1 MTTLKTTLASLL
13 LVILPEIFSC
23 SKDTE
28 LSENKKQSE
37 IKNNLNNIEHNES
50 AQILIL
56 GGGYS
61 ASGNQISLESNVKY
75 FQRIKPILQL
85 EEKSLTPILRT
96 EMIQGETFSF
106 LTLNLL
112 YLKLTKLWPSFSANR
127 MGLPI
132 NTAQTV

>member
-37 IKNNLNNIEHNES
+37 IKNNLSNIEHNES

-85 EEKSLTPILRT
+85 EEKISHTYFADGNDPGRD
-96 EMIQGETFSF
+96 IQFFDPKFVIPEINQIMAELFGKSNG
-106 LTLNLL
+106 L
-112 YLKLTKLWPSFSANR
+112 AN
-127 MGLPI
+127 
-132 NTAQTV
+132 